1 MPASNLARVKRRW
14 KTPSVLVGSG
24 VTAAGAIWRGSF
36 QLPGLGGDKRIM
48 APVINE
54 IHQEAAFPQ
63 LRVLLSVLGL
73 ISFVGPLQA
82 ATERFTHGI

>member
-1 MPASNLARVKRRW
+1 LGVSFDIYRPAPMPASNLARVKRRW

-48 APVINE
+48 GTRDQRNSPGG
-54 IHQEAAFPQ
+54 
-63 LRVLLSVLGL
+63 RVPPAS
-73 ISFVGPLQA
+73 GPLV
-82 ATERFTHGI
+82 RIGSD

>member
-1 MPASNLARVKRRW
+1 
-14 KTPSVLVGSG
+14 
-24 VTAAGAIWRGSF
+24 
-36 QLPGLGGDKRIM
+36 
-48 APVINE
+48 VINE